1 MSISENEIVARLRGQ
16 LPQLHDDL
24 AALVAVP
31 SISAPGHPAEELQ
44 RCAVIVEDLLRG
56 VGIADLTRLELP
68 NTPPVVVGRRHV
80 ADDAPTV
87 LLYCHYDVV
96 DVGELAEWN
105 TDPFTAVQKDGAI
118 YGRGVADS
126 KSNILLH
133 IAALRAFGDD
143 LPVNVLV
150 YFEGQEEVGGL
161 FDKYPLEH
169 PDEFACD
176 AMIIADAG
184 NFRPGEPTLTVALRG
199 AAAVTVEVNTLA
211 NPKHSGQ
218 FGGAAPDALITL
230 ITALATLHDSDGNV
244 AVEGLMKTE
253 WEGLGHTEEE
263 FSELSEALPGVPL
276 FGTGSIGARIWSG
289 PSISITGI
297 DCPSVV
303 EAVNAVSSHAR
314 ARLSMRVAPGQ
325 LALEAQDALV
335 AHLEALRPF
344 GIALTVTRGEVGNG
358 TSVSIDGPAYAAA
371 ASAMSDVFGRP
382 AETAGIGGSIPIV
395 SSLANAV
402 PQAEVIL
409 FGTADGF
416 SAIHAPNERILVSE
430 FEAMAEVETLLL
442 NRLGATWGDKD

>member
-1 MSISENEIVARLRGQ
+1 MTISENELITRLRGQ
-16 LPQLHDDL
+16 LPQLHEDL
-24 AALVAVP
+24 ATLVAVP
-31 SISAPGHPAEELQ
+31 SISAPGYPAEELE
-44 RCAVIVEDLLRG
+44 RCAVVVEDLLRSA
-56 VGIADLTRLELP
+56 GIETLSRLDLP
-68 NTPPVVVGRRHV
+68 NTPPIVVGHRHV
-80 ADDAPTV
+80 DDDAPTV
-87 LLYCHYDVV
+87 LMYCHYDVV
-96 DVGELAEWN
+96 DVGELAEWH
-105 TDPFTAVQKDGAI
+105 TDPFTAVEKDGAI

-143 LPVNVLV
+143 LPVNVLICL
-150 YFEGQEEVGGL
+150 EGQEEVGGL
-161 FDKYPLEH
+161 FDTYPAKN
-169 PDEFACD
+169 PSEFACD

-199 AAAVTVEVNTLA
+199 AAALTVEVTTLA

-230 ITALATLHDSDGNV
+230 VTALATLHDSDGNV
-244 AVEGLMKTE
+244 AVPGLLKTE
-253 WEGLGHTEEE
+253 WEGLGHTDEE
-263 FSELSEALPGVPL
+263 FRELAEALPGVPL
-276 FGTGSIGARIWSG
+276 FGTGSVAARTWSG
-289 PSISITGI
+289 PSISIIGI
-297 DCPSVV
+297 DCPSVD
-303 EAVNAVSSHAR
+303 ESVNAVSSHAR

-325 LALEAQDALV
+325 SALEAQEALV

-344 GIALTVTRGEVGNG
+344 GIALTVTRGEVGDG
-358 TSVSIDGPAYAAA
+358 TSVSTNGPAYTAAE
-371 ASAMSDVFGRP
+371 SAMADVFGRA

-395 SSLANAV
+395 SSLASAV

-442 NRLGATWGDKD
+442 YRLAESWGDHG